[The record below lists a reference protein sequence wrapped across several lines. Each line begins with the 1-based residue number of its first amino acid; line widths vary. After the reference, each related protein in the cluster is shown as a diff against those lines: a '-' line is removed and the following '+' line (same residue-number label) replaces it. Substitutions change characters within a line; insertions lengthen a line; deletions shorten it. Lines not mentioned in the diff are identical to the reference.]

1 MNFKIVTLGP
11 FGTVVQFPSRGSG
24 NEQGCLCRC
33 CSRGAAGCGCF
44 AFKSLGTAVPTKP
57 LSPGAALSLQAEHS
71 RQPGAD
77 GEEDAATSTRGRGSG
92 VSTDACGGCR
102 LTGGASS
109 SFA

>member
-11 FGTVVQFPSRGSG
+11 FGTVVQFPSRGGG

-57 LSPGAALSLQAEHS
+57 LSPGAVLSLQAEQS

-92 VSTDACGGCR
+92 VSTDAHGGCR
-102 LTGGASS
+102 PTGGASS